1 MASSSDFQPKVDFPL
16 LVFLASGGH
25 TSILICDGVGKFRF
39 LGGTLD
45 DALGKVFA

>member
-1 MASSSDFQPKVDFPL
+1 MDSSSDFQPKVDFPL

-45 DALGKVFA
+45 DALGIFFA